1 MITMKLTI
9 PDERLQGLSVSE
21 RDVLVD
27 VAIGCYKRRSVSLG
41 RAAAIAGIYSSAGMT
56 VVSDTSC
63 ITTLLK
69 AAQLGLAEA
78 LCGVLQVPTAVW
90 EELVV
95 FHQQV
100 PAGVVRTG
108 ANGGA
113 RLASGLDELGRGEA
127 EAITLALQISAD
139 LFLTDDQE
147 AARAALG
154 LKVIGTV
161 GLTLLAKRK
170 GLIPSVRE
178 TLDLLQERGGLYL
191 SEAVRLEALR
201 LAGEE

>member
-1 MITMKLTI
+1 
-9 PDERLQGLSVSE
+9 
-21 RDVLVD
+21 
-27 VAIGCYKRRSVSLG
+27 
-41 RAAAIAGIYSSAGMT
+41 MT

-147 AARAALG
+147 AARAARQLG